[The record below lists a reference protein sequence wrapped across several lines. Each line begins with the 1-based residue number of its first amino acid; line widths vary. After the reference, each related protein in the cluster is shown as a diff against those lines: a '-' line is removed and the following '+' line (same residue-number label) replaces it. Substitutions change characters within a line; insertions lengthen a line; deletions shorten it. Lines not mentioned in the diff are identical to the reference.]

1 MWLNHANKS
10 HRTKIIITKDIIL
23 GAKKSFFSQNNLNPE
38 LLNNQKNIFFQ
49 LTCKYRMWLKHTNK
63 SHRKQK

>member
-10 HRTKIIITKDIIL
+10 HRTKIIITKDTIL

-38 LLNNQKNIFFQ
+38 LLNNQKYIFSINMQ
-49 LTCKYRMWLKHTNK
+49 IQNVIETYK
-63 SHRKQK
+63 

>member
-10 HRTKIIITKDIIL
+10 HRTKIIITKNTIL
-23 GAKKSFFSQNNLNPE
+23 GAKKSFFFTKQFEPRIIKQSK
-38 LLNNQKNIFFQ
+38 KNIQ

>member
-10 HRTKIIITKDIIL
+10 HRTKIIITKDTIL

-38 LLNNQKNIFFQ
+38 LLNNQKIYFF
-49 LTCKYRMWLKHTNK
+49 N
-63 SHRKQK
+63 